1 MKSGPKREKGRNR
14 TLAIA
19 ILTDYPQE
27 NEETLVEKKI
37 IKMLQSMSISDR
49 EINLGVRKRD

>member
-1 MKSGPKREKGRNR
+1 MGQRERKKEEIG

-19 ILTDYPQE
+19 
-27 NEETLVEKKI
+27 TLDRLPSRERGNLGRKKI